1 MQHTS
6 EAVQHSAATRQWTL
20 VATILAS
27 GVVFLDSTVVNLA
40 LPSIDRQLDA
50 GLSGLQW
57 IVDGYLVTLAALLI
71 LGGSLGD
78 RHGRRRVML
87 IGLVGFGLAS
97 LACGLAPSLPWLVG
111 ARLVQGVA
119 GALMVPGSLAILRAT
134 FPEGEA
140 RGKAIGQWSGWSGI
154 TTVVGPLLGGWLVD
168 ALSWRWI
175 FFINVPIIAL
185 TVLILARRVP
195 ESRDTT
201 PAAPD
206 WLGAATITLALGGI
220 AYGLIEGPVA
230 GWDSPLVV
238 GGLVAGVVALALFLL
253 VEARVRQ
260 PMVPLSLFR
269 SRNFSA
275 ANLTTLGVYFGLYG
289 ATFFLVIYLQN
300 IMGYS
305 ALIAGLAL
313 APISVMLLLFSPFL
327 GRFAGRYGPR
337 FFMAA
342 GGLLCALGLLAF
354 TQLEPG
360 SSYWT
365 GLLPPLLIFGLGLC
379 STVAPLT
386 NTVVSSVPDRHSG
399 LAAAFNNAVSRVAA
413 LLAIALLGV
422 VVSVAF
428 SSALEQRTA
437 GLPLSAEERA
447 SLAQDPTGAA
457 DVAGLPAAVERAVD
471 DSYTAAFRRAMLVA
485 ALAAA
490 LGGGVAVVAVRDP
503 APEEA
508 PRRDAAFRPGGRVPS
523 K

>member
-1 MQHTS
+1 MNTS
-6 EAVQHSAATRQWTL
+6 ELDRHSSSTRQWTL

-27 GVVFLDSTVVNLA
+27 GAVFLDSTVVNLA

-78 RHGRRRVML
+78 RHGRRRLML

-111 ARLVQGVA
+111 ARLVQGAA

-134 FPEGEA
+134 FPEGDA

-168 ALSWRWI
+168 TLSWRWI
-175 FFINVPIIAL
+175 FLINVPIIAL
-185 TVLILARRVP
+185 TVWILARRVP
-195 ESRDTT
+195 ESRDPA

-206 WLGAATITLALGGI
+206 WLGAATITLALAGL

-238 GGLVAGVVALALFLL
+238 VGLAVGVVALALFVLI
-253 VEARVRQ
+253 EARVRQ

-269 SRNFSA
+269 SRNFTA

-289 ATFFLVIYLQN
+289 STFFLVLYLQHV
-300 IMGYS
+300 MGYP

-313 APISVMLLLFSPFL
+313 APMSIMLLLLSPFL

-342 GGLLCALGLLAF
+342 GGLLCALGLLAL

-360 SSYWT
+360 STYWT
-365 GLLPPLLIFGLGLC
+365 GLLPPLIVFGLGLC

-428 SSALEQRTA
+428 GSALEQRTA

-447 SLAQDPTGAA
+447 SLARDPAEAVG
-457 DVAGLPAAVERAVD
+457 VAGLSPAVQTAVD
-471 DSYTAAFRRAMLVA
+471 DAYTAAFRRAMLVA

-503 APEEA
+503 AREQA
-508 PRRDAAFRPGGRVPS
+508 PRLDAAVRPRGQVPS